1 MNLCSS
7 ENSRTI
13 PIGRCEFEQIQYIN
27 LFHAT
32 ALFLYPLKTSENQ
45 GFSDVY
51 RRYRTSV
58 IRQKGES
65 QNGCFKKAKHGKFSE
80 KRTFLTPR
88 TCAYQWVIDVSFPE
102 NFVYVLNEWFLTGN
116 VALWRNFSTKTK
128 KKDHDSFLLFNNH
141 NFV

>member
-1 MNLCSS
+1 MNLCSI

-80 KRTFLTPR
+80 KRTFLTPWY
-88 TCAYQWVIDVSFPE
+88 AYVRFEIRPFALLPMKIDLKACVRYFLS
-102 NFVYVLNEWFLTGN
+102 NFY
-116 VALWRNFSTKTK
+116 FSAN
-128 KKDHDSFLLFNNH
+128 DSPS
-141 NFV
+141 